1 MRLRDTKG
9 TGRQGQSE
17 RNGDRDGDR
26 DGGTARD
33 VETGAPFTLALRLVS
48 NWSTF
53 KLVWPNH
60 IVIWCTESSFQS
72 ALGTF
77 TQLP

>member
-1 MRLRDTKG
+1 MVTWIGIERQGQVVRLRDTKG

-33 VETGAPFTLALRLVS
+33 VETGAPFTLAQTKRMYSLRL
-48 NWSTF
+48 
-53 KLVWPNH
+53 
-60 IVIWCTESSFQS
+60 
-72 ALGTF
+72 
-77 TQLP
+77 